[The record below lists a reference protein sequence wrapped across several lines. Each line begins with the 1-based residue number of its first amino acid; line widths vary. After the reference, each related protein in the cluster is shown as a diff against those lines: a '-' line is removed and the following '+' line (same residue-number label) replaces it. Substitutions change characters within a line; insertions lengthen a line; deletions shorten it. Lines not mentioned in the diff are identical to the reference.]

1 MIRLETLKRNLFLDY
16 KKVEQYLDQSRRK
29 QKGEDI
35 SEPIIKTVSLHEK
48 SEFLDN
54 QFHPLSSS
62 TILGSSQTIEF
73 ELKTKFPTKSKLF
86 QSMHNKYYDQISTA

>member
-54 QFHPLSSS
+54 
-62 TILGSSQTIEF
+62 
-73 ELKTKFPTKSKLF
+73 
-86 QSMHNKYYDQISTA
+86 